1 MSAEKA
7 VFYKLSKSVKFSDTI
22 PDRRLGYS
30 QIGLLAIILTCVAP
44 DKRFRAE
51 NFGKYTYE
59 DVSITADNLSVLEKC
74 GYVRR
79 AS

>member
-1 MSAEKA
+1 MEKIEGFSAVDVEE
-7 VFYKLSKSVKFSDTI
+7 VEWSEFT
-22 PDRRLGYS
+22 YS
-30 QIGLLAIILTCVAP
+30 WSIILTCVAP

>member
-1 MSAEKA
+1 MEKIEGFSAVDVEE
-7 VFYKLSKSVKFSDTI
+7 VEWSEFT
-22 PDRRLGYS
+22 YS
-30 QIGLLAIILTCVAP
+30 WSIILTCVAP
-44 DKRFRAE
+44 DKRFRAK

-59 DVSITADNLSVLEKC
+59 DVSVTADNLSVLEKC